1 MIPAPVPTYNHVSFN
16 EIGIELMPQRRTPQP
31 PGKDEAQPPE
41 GAGGVVLVER
51 TIRLLGAFT
60 GQEASLS
67 LKELSTRAQLH
78 KSTALRVA
86 RTLAA
91 AQYVVQLEDKTWRL
105 GPAAGWLGATY
116 QQSFD
121 LDDVLMPL
129 LKKLSLACGL
139 TASFFVRESDTRSCV
154 FRVEGPADA
163 RPSVRPGTA
172 FPLAKGA
179 PGRVILAYSGEP
191 GAQYEE
197 VRRRGFAIGIGE
209 RSTDDASVSAP
220 VFGANWQLVGA
231 ISVSGSTSALS
242 QRDLAALAGTVV
254 KAAQAASRSLGG
266 RYVRRTR

>member
-1 MIPAPVPTYNHVSFN
+1 MPRRHNPQAPGQDETRPA
-16 EIGIELMPQRRTPQP
+16 
-31 PGKDEAQPPE
+31 A
-41 GAGGVVLVER
+41 AGSGVVLVER

-60 GQEASLS
+60 GREASLS
-67 LKELSTRAQLH
+67 LKELSARAQLN

-91 AQYVVQLEDKTWRL
+91 AQYVVQCDDKTWRL

-121 LDDVLMPL
+121 LNDVLMPL
-129 LKKLSLACGL
+129 LKKLSLGCGL

-154 FRVEGPADA
+154 YRVEAPKDA

-191 GAQYEE
+191 GPQYEAI
-197 VRRRGFAIGIGE
+197 RRRGFCVGIGE
-209 RSTDDASVSAP
+209 RSTDNASVSAP

-231 ISVSGSTSALS
+231 ISLSGTTSALS
-242 QRDLAALAGTVV
+242 QRDLVALADTVV

>member
-1 MIPAPVPTYNHVSFN
+1 
-16 EIGIELMPQRRTPQP
+16 MPHRRGPQAAARD
-31 PGKDEAQPPE
+31 KAQPTE

-51 TIRLLGAFT
+51 TIRLLGSFT
-60 GQEASLS
+60 GKEPSLS
-67 LKELSTRAQLH
+67 LKELSTRAQQN

-86 RTLAA
+86 RALAA
-91 AQYVVQLEDKTWRL
+91 AQYLVQLDDKTWRL

-121 LDDVLMPL
+121 LNDVVMPL
-129 LKKLSLACGL
+129 LKKLAQGCGL
-139 TASFFVRESDTRSCV
+139 TASFFVRESNTRSCV
-154 FRVEGPADA
+154 YRVEGPKDA

-179 PGRVILAYSGEP
+179 PGRVILAFSGEP
-191 GAQYEE
+191 GAQYEAI
-197 VRRRGFAIGIGE
+197 RRRGFCIGIRE

-231 ISVSGSTSALS
+231 ISLSGSASALS
-242 QRDLAALAGTVV
+242 ERDLVALADTVV

>member
-1 MIPAPVPTYNHVSFN
+1 
-16 EIGIELMPQRRTPQP
+16 MPQRRNPHAA
-31 PGKDEAQPPE
+31 GSNEAQPAE

-51 TIRLLGAFT
+51 TIRLLGSFT
-60 GQEASLS
+60 GKEPSLS
-67 LKELSTRAQLH
+67 LKELSTRAQLN

-91 AQYVVQLEDKTWRL
+91 AQYLVQLDDKTWRL

-121 LDDVLMPL
+121 LNDVVMPL
-129 LKKLSLACGL
+129 LKKLAQGCSNL

-154 FRVEGPADA
+154 YRVEGPQDA

-179 PGRVILAYSGEP
+179 PGRVILAFSGEP
-191 GAQYEE
+191 GAQYE
-197 VRRRGFAIGIGE
+197 VIRRRGFCIGIGE
-209 RSTDDASVSAP
+209 RSTNDASVSAP

-231 ISVSGSTSALS
+231 ISLSGSASALS
-242 QRDLAALAGTVV
+242 ERDLAALADTVV

-266 RYVRRTR
+266 RYMRRTR

>member
-1 MIPAPVPTYNHVSFN
+1 
-16 EIGIELMPQRRTPQP
+16 MPQRRNLHAA
-31 PGKDEAQPPE
+31 GSNEAQPTE

-51 TIRLLGAFT
+51 TISLLGSFT
-60 GQEASLS
+60 GREPSLS

-91 AQYVVQLEDKTWRL
+91 AQYLVQLEDKTWRL

-121 LDDVLMPL
+121 LNDVVMPL
-129 LKKLSLACGL
+129 LKKLAQGCGL
-139 TASFFVRESDTRSCV
+139 TASFFVRESNTRSCV
-154 FRVEGPADA
+154 YRVEGPKDA

-179 PGRVILAYSGEP
+179 PGRVILAFSGEP
-191 GAQYEE
+191 GAQYEAI
-197 VRRRGFAIGIGE
+197 RRRGFCIGIGE

-231 ISVSGSTSALS
+231 ISLSGSASALS
-242 QRDLAALAGTVV
+242 ERDLVALADTVV

-266 RYVRRTR
+266 RYVRRIR

>member
-1 MIPAPVPTYNHVSFN
+1 MIPVPGPSYNRVSVN
-16 EIGIELMPQRRTPQP
+16 EIGIRLMPQRRNPQP
-31 PGKDEAQPPE
+31 PGKDEAQPTE

-51 TIRLLGAFT
+51 TIRVLGAFT
-60 GQEASLS
+60 GKEASLS
-67 LKELSTRAQLH
+67 LKELSTRAQLN

-91 AQYVVQLEDKTWRL
+91 AQYVVQLDDKTWRL

-121 LDDVLMPL
+121 LNDVVMPL
-129 LKKLSLACGL
+129 LKELSLGCGL

-154 FRVEGPADA
+154 YRVEGPMDA

-191 GAQYEE
+191 GAQYEAI
-197 VRRRGFAIGIGE
+197 RRRGFCIGIGE

-231 ISVSGSTSALS
+231 ISLSGSTNALS
-242 QRDLAALAGTVV
+242 QRDLVALADTVV